1 MQQVGRA
8 YRQAGVSAIYLVH
21 GTFVGADALGILSL
35 LGRVYPQAQTFLGA
49 LAKSA
54 VDFIA
59 GEGGNYTG
67 QFASTLERALQS
79 PGEPTIPV
87 RRFNWSSQNNHLGRA
102 DGAVRLIDE
111 LAEASLPPK
120 GRVLLWGHSHAGNVF
135 SLISN
140 LLAADRETLEAFFNA
155 ARVYYRWPVLGWI
168 DIPLWQR
175 VEQRLY
181 DRLQSSSPEAKSK
194 GAWVASAAQP
204 PASAGASTTSA
215 GAWVAS
221 GAQPPAEQPLPDA
234 PGTFKGH
241 PLDVVTFG
249 TPIRY
254 GWDSDGYARLLHFIH
269 HRPAKNLPKHQAP
282 FPPTPEAVLTAAD
295 GDYVQQCGIAG
306 TNIMP
311 SLFSWRSWLADRRLN
326 AVLQKDVNAHD
337 LPRNLG
343 AGRRVPDEGTTLL
356 VDYGPATGGLPE
368 HVAGHAVYTRSE
380 WLLFHAEEI
389 ARRFYHAG
397 SLTAVA

>member
-21 GTFVGADALGILSL
+21 GTFVGADALGILST
-35 LGRVYPQAQTFLGA
+35 LGRVYPQAQAFLCS

-54 VDFIA
+54 VDLVA

-67 QFASTLERALQS
+67 RYANTLERALQS

-111 LAEASLPPK
+111 LVGAELPPK

-140 LLAADRETLEAFFNA
+140 LLAADRETLEEFFHA
-155 ARVYYRWPVLGWI
+155 SRVYYRWPLLGWI

-181 DRLQSSSPEAKSK
+181 KTP
-194 GAWVASAAQP
+194 G
-204 PASAGASTTSA
+204 
-215 GAWVAS
+215 
-221 GAQPPAEQPLPDA
+221 PLAD
-234 PGTFKGH
+234 H

-254 GWDSDGYARLLHFIH
+254 GWDSNGYARLLHFVH
-269 HRPAKNLPKHQAP
+269 HRPTKDLPEHQAA
-282 FPPTPEAVLTAAD
+282 FPPTAEAVLTAAA

-326 AVLQKDVNAHD
+326 ALLQKDVNARD
-337 LPRNLG
+337 LPKHLG

-389 ARRFYHAG
+389 ARRFYGAS

>member
-35 LGRVYPQAQTFLGA
+35 LGRVYPQAQTTLGQ
-49 LAKSA
+49 LSKA
-54 VDFIA
+54 VVDQLA
-59 GEGGNYTG
+59 GEVGNYTG
-67 QFASTLERALQS
+67 KFAKTLERALQS

-111 LAEASLPPK
+111 LAEADLPK
-120 GRVLLWGHSHAGNVF
+120 QGRVLLWGHSHAGNVF
-135 SLISN
+135 SLLSN
-140 LLAADRETLEAFFNA
+140 LLAADHETRAEFFNA
-155 ARVYYRWPVLGWI
+155 ARVYYRWPVLGWV

-175 VEQRLY
+175 VEERLN
-181 DRLQSSSPEAKSK
+181 R
-194 GAWVASAAQP
+194 QP
-204 PASAGASTTSA
+204 G
-215 GAWVAS
+215 
-221 GAQPPAEQPLPDA
+221 PLAD
-234 PGTFKGH
+234 H
-241 PLDVVTFG
+241 PLDFVTFG

-254 GWDSDGYARLLHFIH
+254 GWDSSGYARLLHFIH
-269 HRPAKNLPKHQAP
+269 HRPAKNLPKYQAP
-282 FPPTPEAVLTAAD
+282 FPPTAEAVLHATD

-326 AVLQKDVNAHD
+326 ALLQKDVNVME
-337 LPRNLG
+337 LPKYLQ

-356 VDYGPATGGLPE
+356 VDYGLPTGGLPE
-368 HVAGHAVYTRSE
+368 HVAGHAVYTRTE

-397 SLTAVA
+397 SMTAVA